1 MSTRALDNP
10 EQLTER
16 RGFAAV
22 RPEWLAMLIVAA
34 LAACHLL
41 GTVDPDVAWQLWIAH
56 QVNHGAQLY
65 HDIVEVNPP
74 LWFWMA
80 LPIDKAAT
88 LTGLRAESVLIAAVG
103 VLQMLSLGA
112 LSALLPMEGRRKAAL
127 LAFAA
132 LVMGAYAWIHI
143 GQREQLALI
152 AAVPYAALM
161 AARRNGRQVSL
172 FLGIAVGIGAG
183 LGFALKH
190 YFLIVPFLLEL
201 WLAVSQRRSWTPFRP
216 ETWAMAA
223 VGAAYASTT
232 LIFAPAFL
240 SEALPLIRLGYGG
253 SGATSFGQLF
263 QPGLV
268 IGLAILAMLL
278 ACWRRLD
285 DLSSALLIAAA
296 GFGAAYF
303 IQAKGWHYH
312 SIPLV
317 GCGAIALAVFLAKDD
332 EPPRLLGILAPV
344 LLSLPLILS
353 WLEARSPR
361 LPDADLNHAIA
372 GLPPGA
378 NVGFLATEPAF
389 AFSVT
394 LQHGFGYPPRYFGFW
409 MMRSII
415 NNERNGGPNP
425 ALTAFGHRIRRD
437 IANDF
442 LCHPPVRIIANRPTP
457 ARSAAGDFDIL
468 AWFEHEPDFA
478 ALMTHYRHV
487 SRTSADTYDL
497 ARPWRAPPT
506 TSCTRR
512 F

>member
-1 MSTRALDNP
+1 MSTRALGNP
-10 EQLTER
+10 EQLTDR
-16 RGFAAV
+16 RGLTAV
-22 RPEWLAMLIVAA
+22 RPEWLAMLIAAA
-34 LAACHLL
+34 LATCHLL

-80 LPIDKAAT
+80 LPIDKAAS
-88 LTGLRAESVLIAAVG
+88 LTGLRAESLLIAAVG
-103 VLQMLSLGA
+103 LLQMLSLGA

-132 LVMGAYAWIHI
+132 LVIGGYAWIHI

-152 AAVPYAALM
+152 VAVPYAALI
-161 AARRNGRQVSL
+161 AARRSGRRLSL
-172 FLGIAVGIGAG
+172 FLAAAIGIGAG

-190 YFLIVPFLLEL
+190 YFLLVPVLLEL
-201 WLAVSQRRSWTPFRP
+201 WLAAGQRRSWTPFRP

-223 VGAAYASTT
+223 VGAAYAAAI

-268 IGLAILAMLL
+268 IGLAILALLL
-278 ACWRRLD
+278 ACRRRLD
-285 DLSSALLIAAA
+285 DFAAALLIAAV

-303 IQAKGWHYH
+303 IQAKGWPYH

-317 GCGAIALAVFLAKDD
+317 GCGALALAVLFAKDD
-332 EPPRLLGILAPV
+332 EPPKVLGILVPV

-361 LPDADLNHAIA
+361 LPDRDLEQAIA
-372 GLPPGA
+372 GLPAGA
-378 NVGFLATEPAF
+378 NVGFLATDPAF

-394 LQHGFGYPPRYFGFW
+394 LQRDLGYPPRYFGFW

-415 NNERNGGPNP
+415 ANERNGGPNP
-425 ALTAFGHRIRRD
+425 ALTAFGHRIRQD

-457 ARSAAGDFDIL
+457 ARAAAGDFDIL
-468 AWFEHEPDFA
+468 DWFEQEPDFA
-478 ALMTHYRHV
+478 AVMTHYRHV

-497 ARPWRAPPT
+497 ASPWRAPPA